1 MKKILFFIPNLSVGG
16 AEKVLVNL
24 VNNLDRTKFDITV
37 QVLFAGGVNEQFLK
51 KDIRY
56 RYCFQK
62 MFRGN
67 SQIFKLF
74 KPETLYK
81 HFIKERYDIV
91 VSYLEGPTAR
101 IVSGCPDKDTK
112 LVCWIHVQ
120 QDNRKIAS
128 HSFRSYYE
136 AQNCYDKFHKIV
148 CVSEYVKKD
157 FQCLLEYKKP
167 IDVLYNTNETEQ
179 IIKLSKQSPEYILPL
194 KPLKLC
200 VVGKLAV
207 RKGVDRIARIHNK
220 LVENGYCT
228 HLAYIGNGSEEDNL
242 KEYFH
247 RQGIESSVTFTG
259 YTTNPYQY
267 MAQCDLFVCA
277 SLSEGFS
284 TAATEALILGVPV
297 CTVDV
302 SGMKEMLGENNEYGI
317 VTENSEDA
325 LYEGIK
331 MFLDSPDLLN
341 HYKKQAEIRGK
352 EFSTE
357 NTVKAV
363 ESMLLNL

>member
-74 KPETLYK
+74 KPMTLYK
-81 HFIKERYDIV
+81 HFIKEHYDIV

-101 IVSGCPDKDTK
+101 IVSGCPDTDTR

-128 HSFRSYYE
+128 HSFRNYYE
-136 AQNCYDKFHKIV
+136 AQDCYNKFHKIV

-157 FQCLLEYKKP
+157 FQCLFDYKNP

-179 IIKLSKQSPEYILPL
+179 IIKLSKLSPKFVLPSERINI
-194 KPLKLC
+194 C
-200 VVGKLAV
+200 VVGKLAA

-220 LVENGYCT
+220 LIENGYSI
-228 HLAYIGNGSEEDNL
+228 HLVYIGNGSEENNL
-242 KEYFH
+242 KEYFQ
-247 RQGIESSVTFTG
+247 RRAIESTVTFTG

-267 MAQCDLFVCA
+267 MVQCDLFVCA

-284 TAATEALILGVPV
+284 TAATEALIIGTPV
-297 CTVDV
+297 CTVEV

-317 VTENSEDA
+317 VTENSEEA

-331 MFLDSPDLLN
+331 KLLDNPDLLA

-352 EFSTE
+352 KFSTE

-363 ESMLLNL
+363 ESMLLQL